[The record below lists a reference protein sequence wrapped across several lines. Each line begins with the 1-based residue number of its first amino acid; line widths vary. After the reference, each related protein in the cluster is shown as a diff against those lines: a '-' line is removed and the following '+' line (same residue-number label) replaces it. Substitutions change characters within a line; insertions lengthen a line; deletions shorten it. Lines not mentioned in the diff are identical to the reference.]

1 MEQAFALNLLQKL
14 LFFDLGAGRG
24 TGCFLEKGFLN
35 PESMTVLSFPHA
47 TSLFIDLNAVPE
59 FGCLQEKE

>member
-1 MEQAFALNLLQKL
+1 MEQVFALNLLQKL

-24 TGCFLEKGFLN
+24 TGCFLEKGYKV
-35 PESMTVLSFPHA
+35 PEYWSVLSFPHA
-47 TSLFIDLNAVPE
+47 TSLFIDLNAVPD